1 MHRTQPIEREP
12 SEGSRGH
19 RYNMYGIPESWEG
32 QRSLSITHRESGG
45 SQSHNT
51 TEREEG
57 KEREERIV
65 NGSTKVVQ
73 KN

>member
-1 MHRTQPIEREP
+1 
-12 SEGSRGH
+12 
-19 RYNMYGIPESWEG
+19 MYGIPESWEG

-45 SQSHNT
+45 SQSHNK
-51 TEREEG
+51 TEREE
-57 KEREERIV
+57 EREERIV